1 MYLRGPCGTYIL
13 NLYAII
19 FFVLKYKIEIILE
32 ISQCGLLCS
41 KNHVLQM
48 CSLYTM
54 NIERSIHILFIMV
67 VKHIKMQDCR
77 KRKDRDMGHC
87 SLVSPGCMH

>member
-1 MYLRGPCGTYIL
+1 MYLRGTYML

-77 KRKDRDMGHC
+77 KRKDRDKGHC

>member
-1 MYLRGPCGTYIL
+1 MW
-13 NLYAII
+13 NLYATIY
-19 FFVLKYKIEIILE
+19 LCAKSEIEMILE
-32 ISQCGLLCS
+32 ISHCGLICS

-48 CSLYTM
+48 CNLYSM